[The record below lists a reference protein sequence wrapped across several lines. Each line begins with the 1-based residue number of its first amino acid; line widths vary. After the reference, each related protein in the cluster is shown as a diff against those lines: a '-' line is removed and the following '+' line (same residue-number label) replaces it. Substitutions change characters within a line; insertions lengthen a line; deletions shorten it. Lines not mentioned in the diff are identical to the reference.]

1 MDLSI
6 VTSLL
11 AARQG
16 ATRDAMALSVVKQQH
31 EMELGI
37 ANMLAEAVRSAP
49 RPGQGTQVDKTA

>member
-1 MDLSI
+1 MDMNM

-16 ATRDAMALSVVKQQH
+16 ATRDAISMSVVKQQH

-37 ANMLAEAVRSAP
+37 ANMLMEAVKNVP
-49 RPGQGTQVDKTA
+49 PPGQGTQVDISA